1 MPGTVPEPS
10 TSVRMLIMKIYNT
23 LTGKKETF
31 RPLEKGCIR
40 LYVCGITSYD
50 YCHIGHARSALVF
63 DMVVRYLRYRAY
75 KVIFVRNFTDI
86 DDKII
91 ARAAEQGMDSGQLA
105 EQFIDEFYTDMDALG
120 VLRADLEPKA
130 TEHIQEM
137 IELVEE
143 LIQKGLAYPAGG
155 DVYYRVRKFADYGIL
170 SGRKLDDMQ
179 AGARIDVNA
188 QKEDPM
194 DFVLW
199 KKAKPGEPK
208 WDSPWGEGR
217 PGWHIECSAMSRKY
231 LGQTF
236 DIHGGGKDL
245 IFPHHEN
252 ELAQSV
258 GANECTFANLW
269 MHHGFVTIKDEKM
282 SKSLG
287 NFLTIRDVLREY
299 PAETLRLFIFSTQYR
314 NPLDFSETALQ
325 DAQTGLDRMYD
336 CLAGISELLR
346 SAETGAVSA
355 DAGTPVIGKKDRKKI
370 ESLQQRFETAMDND
384 FNTAQALGHLFDGV
398 KVLNKVCRM
407 LAAQQGIANDFALLE
422 QGGASL
428 QELAGLLGVLQQN
441 PIQYM
446 QEKKDKLLAAITLSE
461 EEINSL
467 IAERNA
473 AREQKNWAA
482 GDAVRDKL
490 LAHNIELHDDPD
502 GTTWDVKQG

>member
-1 MPGTVPEPS
+1 
-10 TSVRMLIMKIYNT
+10 MKIYNT
-23 LTGKKETF
+23 LTRKKETF
-31 RPLEKGCIR
+31 FPMEEGHVR

-63 DMVVRYLRYRAY
+63 DMVVRYLRYRGY
-75 KVIFVRNFTDI
+75 NVIFVRNFTDI

-91 ARAAEQGMDSGQLA
+91 ARAAEQGVDSDQLA
-105 EQFIDEFYTDMDALG
+105 ERFIHEFYTDMDALG
-120 VLRADLEPKA
+120 ALRADIEPKA

-137 IELVEE
+137 IDLVQD
-143 LIQKGLAYPAGG
+143 LIEKGLAYPAGG
-155 DVYYRVRKFADYGIL
+155 DVYYRVRKFADYGTL
-170 SGRKLDDMQ
+170 SGRKLEDMQ
-179 AGARIDVNA
+179 AGARIDVNE

-199 KKAKPGEPK
+199 KGAKPGEPK
-208 WDSPWGEGR
+208 WASPWGEGR

-231 LGQTF
+231 LGDTF

-258 GANECTFANLW
+258 GANEKPFANLW

-325 DAQTGLDRMYD
+325 DAQIGLDRMYD
-336 CLAGISELLR
+336 CLAKISELVRSTNAR
-346 SAETGAVSA
+346 SADSSDIDA
-355 DAGTPVIGKKDRKKI
+355 DTPVIGQKDRKKI
-370 ESLQQRFETAMDND
+370 ESLRQRFETAMDND
-384 FNTAQALGHLFDGV
+384 FNTALALGQLFDGV
-398 KVLNKVCRM
+398 KILNKTCRM
-407 LAAQQGIANDFALLE
+407 LGSQQAAAEDLGLLE
-422 QGGASL
+422 KAGKTL
-428 QELAGLLGVLQQN
+428 QELAGLLGVLQQD
-441 PIQYM
+441 PVQYM
-446 QEKKDKLLAAITLSE
+446 QGKKDKLLASITLSKK
-461 EEINSL
+461 EINSL

-473 AREQKNWAA
+473 ARERKDWAA
-482 GDAVRDKL
+482 SDAVRDKL
-490 LAHNIELHDDPD
+490 LEHNVELHDGPD
-502 GTTWDVKQG
+502 GTIWSVKA